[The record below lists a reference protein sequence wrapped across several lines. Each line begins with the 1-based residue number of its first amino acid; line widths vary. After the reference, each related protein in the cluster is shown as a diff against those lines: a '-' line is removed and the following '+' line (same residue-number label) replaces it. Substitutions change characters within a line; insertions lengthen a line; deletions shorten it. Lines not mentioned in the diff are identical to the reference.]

1 MVISMYGTDPHGER
15 NDDDMFVRR
24 PASHTSSDIVGSKPG
39 ADVTRKRA
47 DADRRAAQVNRT
59 APNHPGNENPSPR
72 PAKAEKIKAKNID
85 MVFLVVLIMLLG
97 FGAVMNFSA
106 SYAYATYKNLSS
118 YYFLERQLI
127 FILFGF
133 IAAAIVT
140 LFPLET
146 YKTVTFAVYGIAI
159 ILLLLVL
166 VIGETHGGAKRWL
179 NIPLLGQFQ
188 PSELGKTAVVMML
201 ALYFSTFG
209 DRVTDKNNKKAFL
222 YGIMI
227 PGLILGV
234 IGAIVALEPHFSG
247 LIIICC
253 IGATVMILGGTKLRF
268 IIPIAIVAA
277 IGIYIII
284 KYTDYAHD
292 RLAYWL
298 DPWEDASGKGWQTI
312 QGLYAIASGGVFGVG
327 LGNSR
332 QKYGYVSE
340 PQNDFVFTIVCEEL
354 GFVGALI
361 VILLFA
367 VLIWRGF
374 VIARHA
380 PSRFTALIVYGLMTK
395 VAIQVIFNIAV
406 VTQLFPNTGIAL
418 PFFSSG
424 GTAMLMQMAEM
435 GIVLSVSRYSNHRK

>member
-1 MVISMYGTDPHGER
+1 MPRTNSGGER
-15 NDDDMFVRR
+15 NDEDMFVRR
-24 PASHTSSDIVGSKPG
+24 PVSHTQPENSGNRTDNPQVN
-39 ADVTRKRA
+39 ADY
-47 DADRRAAQVNRT
+47 DRRPSQVHRT
-59 APNHPGNENPSPR
+59 VQNPANSESTPPKLVETKKR
-72 PAKAEKIKAKNID
+72 KAKNID

-118 YYFLERQLI
+118 YYFLERQLMFI
-127 FILFGF
+127 FFGF

-166 VIGETHGGAKRWL
+166 VVGETHGGAKRWL

-201 ALYFSTFG
+201 ALYFSAFG

-222 YGIMI
+222 YGILI
-227 PGLILGV
+227 PGLILGI
-234 IGAIVALEPHFSG
+234 IGGIVAFEPHFSG

-277 IGIYIII
+277 VGIFIII

>member
-1 MVISMYGTDPHGER
+1 MPRTNSGGER
-15 NDDDMFVRR
+15 NDEDMFVRR
-24 PASHTSSDIVGSKPG
+24 PASHTQPENSGNRTDNPQAK
-39 ADVTRKRA
+39 ADYE
-47 DADRRAAQVNRT
+47 RRVAQVHRT
-59 APNHPGNENPSPR
+59 VQNPANIESTPPKPVETKKR
-72 PAKAEKIKAKNID
+72 KAKNID

-118 YYFLERQLI
+118 YYFLERQLMFI
-127 FILFGF
+127 FFGF

-201 ALYFSTFG
+201 ALYFSKFG
-209 DRVTDKNNKKAFL
+209 DIAAGKNNKKAFL
-222 YGIMI
+222 YGMII
-227 PGLILGV
+227 PGLILGI
-234 IGAIVALEPHFSG
+234 IGGIVAFEPHFSG

-253 IGATVMILGGTKLRF
+253 IGATVMILGGTKMRF

-277 IGIYIII
+277 IGIYIVI
-284 KYTDYAHD
+284 KFKNYALD
-292 RLAYWL
+292 RLDYWL

-312 QGLYAIASGGVFGVG
+312 QGLYAIASGGLFGVG

-380 PSRFTALIVYGLMTK
+380 PSRFTSLIVYGLMTK